1 MSETINPPFLT
12 RVLIYRDVDEKQI
25 SYEPLESLNE
35 TVFREKIRAS
45 MRNDNATLLSSD
57 GIASAVISFDD

>member
-1 MSETINPPFLT
+1 LSETINPPFLT